1 MWAGYLLSP
10 VFSKLMVQLSV
21 LQKKTNTNLIFIS
34 KDIVLNNIIKSAEV
48 RTLYLQLA
56 RKMSVFV

>member
-1 MWAGYLLSP
+1 MWTGYLLSP

-34 KDIVLNNIIKSAEV
+34 KDNLTCPHTTHYFYVINLDYEAGY
-48 RTLYLQLA
+48 RDYC
-56 RKMSVFV
+56 